1 MEAMRHDAV
10 PLKATLTP
18 EGYIIDS
25 PILGRTGVQIYRR
38 TDGREIREYRPP
50 TVVFAPEH
58 LAAIRGRPII
68 DGHVPRVDAANV
80 RAHTVG
86 TILSEGRQDGD
97 HLRADIIIHDPSPV
111 LKGGKRELSLGY
123 RVVVSETPGTTPE
136 GERYDTIVERIAMV
150 DHLAIVPKG
159 RAGVARLNLDAEDAV
174 SVHELEEGPLAANLA
189 TVRLD
194 GGLTYEAPQEVAHAL
209 QQAQEAATT
218 AARRA
223 DAAEADRDAMKAR
236 LDAAEAEKA
245 QIRADA
251 AVQVRAR
258 LELEGQ
264 AKAHG
269 VEVRADMSDRTIREA
284 VVAKVRGEAVR
295 FDGKS
300 DDYVSFAF
308 DHAIQ
313 DAAARKSAQDQQR
326 AAVNGAGPAPRQDSA
341 PKAPPIRSARSA
353 RDAMIR
359 NRI

>member
-1 MEAMRHDAV
+1 
-10 PLKATLTP
+10 
-18 EGYIIDS
+18 
-25 PILGRTGVQIYRR
+25 
-38 TDGREIREYRPP
+38 
-50 TVVFAPEH
+50 
-58 LAAIRGRPII
+58 
-68 DGHVPRVDAANV
+68 
-80 RAHTVG
+80 
-86 TILSEGRQDGD
+86 
-97 HLRADIIIHDPSPV
+97 
-111 LKGGKRELSLGY
+111 
-123 RVVVSETPGTTPE
+123 
-136 GERYDTIVERIAMV
+136 
-150 DHLAIVPKG
+150 
-159 RAGVARLNLDAEDAV
+159 
-174 SVHELEEGPLAANLA
+174 LAANLA

-209 QQAQEAATT
+209 QQAQEAAAT
-218 AARRA
+218 AAR
-223 DAAEADRDAMKAR
+223 
-236 LDAAEAEKA
+236 
-245 QIRADA
+245 RADA

-269 VEVRADMSDRTIREA
+269 VEVRADMSDRAIREA